1 MTSEEKTAD
10 ESRDEAVRPPSSFLT
25 RLPDV
30 ENVYELVV
38 VAAQRARQ
46 LNLASRILPPE
57 NGVKPVE
64 KALGE
69 ALAKTV
75 KYEVQE
81 KAAQKEES

>member
-1 MTSEEKTAD
+1 MNEEFPRENKE
-10 ESRDEAVRPPSSFLT
+10 ESGRSARSFLVNM
-25 RLPDV
+25 PNG

-46 LNLASRILPPE
+46 INLASRILPPE

-64 KALGE
+64 KALNE

-75 KYEVQE
+75 KYEVLE
-81 KAAQKEES
+81 KKPDEIW